1 MELGLVELLRAAW
14 IAGTLPILIASLPCS
29 WLGSFH
35 GLVLGFAR
43 RGKIMQSSSHRKFTV
58 PQRFFSHF
66 YVVAVAWTTL
76 LLLGT
81 SIYAYR
87 MTPIVSE
94 PFFYSDLGSY
104 LAGRSNIFSFH
115 RSRLMSL
122 ENRYRVWLSVFLL
135 LLMEVQVSRRL
146 FETAYVFKYSAS
158 ARMHIFGYLTGLFFY
173 TAAPLT
179 LCCTCAPEVL
189 KFGINEVSEFILK
202 GTSSMQNIEFHWWD
216 FVNPLLKLGW
226 CQWIGAV
233 IFFWGW
239 IHQLRCHAI
248 LMAILL
254 LLKRKEKENKLPVYF
269 SGRICQKCYA
279 CSYIMTKVLK
289 MPQSLASHC
298 VLKQTFNVVKFGL
311 STSYKKKG
319 GHCNVKLPKGSLWK
333 LDDFQCNEVILLHV
347 CRREFTSI
355 LILVC
360 DIYWCFVAVIVS
372 IPKLERCFNGRDAT
386 PNQLTMELWLL
397 GSLREHVGKA
407 DEYVIPRGDWFEI
420 VSSPHYLAEIVIYA
434 GMVFASGGAD
444 LTIWLV
450 FGFVVSNLVFA
461 AAETHRWYLQKFDN
475 YPSNRVAIIPFLYA
489 LSEAIEFYLIV

>member
-158 ARMHIFGYLTGLFFY
+158 ARMHIFGYLTGLF
-173 TAAPLT
+173 
-179 LCCTCAPEVL
+179 
-189 KFGINEVSEFILK
+189 
-202 GTSSMQNIEFHWWD
+202 
-216 FVNPLLKLGW
+216 
-226 CQWIGAV
+226 
-233 IFFWGW
+233 
-239 IHQLRCHAI
+239 
-248 LMAILL
+248 
-254 LLKRKEKENKLPVYF
+254 
-269 SGRICQKCYA
+269 
-279 CSYIMTKVLK
+279 
-289 MPQSLASHC
+289 
-298 VLKQTFNVVKFGL
+298 
-311 STSYKKKG
+311 
-319 GHCNVKLPKGSLWK
+319 
-333 LDDFQCNEVILLHV
+333 
-347 CRREFTSI
+347 
-355 LILVC
+355 
-360 DIYWCFVAVIVS
+360 YWCFVAVIVS

-475 YPSNRVAIIPFLYA
+475 YPNV